1 MYIANIVRV
10 SAGKIPP
17 FFFVSLYMSV
27 NSWLESIFFQVHG
40 VNLPLV

>member
-10 SAGKIPP
+10 SAGKIP

-27 NSWLESIFFQVHG
+27 NSWLESLFFQAHC